1 MYYSNDKVLPSP
13 FSNSSIFLIV
23 LCRFF
28 KKIKKTK
35 NIFAYM
41 DSQHDFFCF
50 EKSGILILEAKGGIS
65 CDIYNTIL

>member
-1 MYYSNDKVLPSP
+1 
-13 FSNSSIFLIV
+13 
-23 LCRFF
+23 
-28 KKIKKTK
+28 
-35 NIFAYM
+35 M